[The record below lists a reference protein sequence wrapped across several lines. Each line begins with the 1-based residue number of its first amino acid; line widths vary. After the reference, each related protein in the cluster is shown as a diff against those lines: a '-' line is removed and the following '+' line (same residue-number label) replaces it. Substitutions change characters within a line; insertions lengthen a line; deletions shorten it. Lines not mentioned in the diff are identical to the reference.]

1 MRRDRVRSANDPS
14 LHDARGRALLLFVVL
29 RRWVAAGCLGL
40 GALAARSAIAL
51 PFDANCD
58 LRVDEADVAAAIAI
72 VFGGPNDCETA
83 DANSDGRVSVAD
95 VAGIIINLRDS
106 PVTPSPIETITRT
119 PGPPGTP
126 TRTATISRTPSRTRT
141 PTRTRTPLRTPTIT
155 RTVPATRTPTVTPTA
170 SRTRTATNTRT
181 ATRTRTSTRTFTITP
196 TFTPTRTRT
205 ATRTPSRTRTATPT
219 PTITPTATITRTP
232 TPTLPP
238 SAGPRI
244 TYFGLITAFNT
255 ELKTTITDDFG
266 RPVFL
271 RQVGAGFFIV
281 VEVRPGT
288 SGRSPGRSTFNS
300 NPDDPS
306 ARPDLQILASRDLGN
321 GSPEICDTAP
331 PRGGVPGVNP
341 PEFDPTSQTV
351 ADALN
356 DLGCRFEFHTSE
368 DPCTI
373 DESEN
378 FAFLRGESTLQF
390 CTRTVL
396 GAELHFPPGD
406 TTLVVQV
413 RDDRGNLGFPESI
426 VVRVP

>member
-1 MRRDRVRSANDPS
+1 
-14 LHDARGRALLLFVVL
+14 
-29 RRWVAAGCLGL
+29 VAA
-40 GALAARSAIAL
+40 L
-51 PFDANCD
+51 PLDANCD
-58 LRVDEADVAAAIAI
+58 LRVDETDVAAAIAI
-72 VFGGPNDCETA
+72 VFGGPNDCETS

-95 VAGIIINLRDS
+95 VTGIVINLRES
-106 PVTPSPIETITRT
+106 RATPSRTEPVTRT

-126 TRTATISRTPSRTRT
+126 TRTATISRTPSRSRT
-141 PTRTRTPLRTPTIT
+141 PTRTRSPTRTRTITPTA
-155 RTVPATRTPTVTPTA
+155 PNTRTPTVTPTA
-170 SRTRTATNTRT
+170 SRTRTATTTRT

-196 TFTPTRTRT
+196 TFAPTRTRTSTRTPTRTRT
-205 ATRTPSRTRTATPT
+205 ATPT
-219 PTITPTATITRTP
+219 STITPTATITRTP

-266 RPVFL
+266 RPVFI

-281 VEVRPGT
+281 VEVQPGT
-288 SGRSPGRSTFNS
+288 SGRAVATETFNS

-306 ARPDLQILASRDLGN
+306 ARPDLQILSSRDLGN
-321 GSPEICDTAP
+321 GSTAICDTGP
-331 PRGGVPGVNP
+331 PRGGVPGIDP
-341 PEFDPTSQTV
+341 PDFDPTSQAV

-356 DLGCRFEFHTSE
+356 DFSCRFDFHTNE
-368 DPCTI
+368 NPCTL
-373 DESEN
+373 DDSGN
-378 FAFLRGESTLQF
+378 PAYLRGGTTLQF
-390 CTRTVL
+390 CTITVL
-396 GAELHFPPGD
+396 GVELHFPPGD